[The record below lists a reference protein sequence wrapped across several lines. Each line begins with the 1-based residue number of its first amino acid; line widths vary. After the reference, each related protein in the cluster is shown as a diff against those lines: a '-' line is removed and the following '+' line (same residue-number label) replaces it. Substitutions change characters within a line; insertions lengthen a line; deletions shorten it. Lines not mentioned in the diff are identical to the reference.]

1 MRKMGHGVIPLFLR
15 DISSSGDIYR
25 EPGFGFEIMLKRPC
39 FAGFPSWWLFSLWP
53 MPRIFFDGE
62 HIFGQEGRP

>member
-1 MRKMGHGVIPLFLR
+1 V
-15 DISSSGDIYR
+15 IYR

-39 FAGFPSWWLFSLWP
+39 FAGFPSWLLFSLWP